1 MATRPDIHVYKES
14 VTTNPSGVPG
24 MGSVIAVIG
33 AFDSDVSDVTVCT
46 TKESALA
53 AFGTDSAVGTFKGS
67 DAIDGLFYGA
77 SALIIVNTTTW
88 SSATPPVPTTTIDN
102 TALNA
107 ALAKLNHKTFDILF
121 IADELADASQTIVT
135 TWLAAQFEDKF
146 CHGQVAQ
153 LQKSSAAAYATSV
166 AAFGDNVYYINTQT
180 FRYYRQALSLN
191 QSAALMAGYLASLP
205 VNRSLTNKV
214 IPIVSKINPEYTTE
228 AASIG
233 AKLLELSVPFLEVR
247 NPVSSDIICVN
258 SELPNGL
265 DLYINRTRDYV
276 INRLEAEVLLGEA
289 SSDVSIQTAHSIV
302 EAVKKECIDDLKLLK
317 DIEYAISKTN
327 AETIRIALTK
337 LIFDGVILNID
348 IPFSI
353 EVQ

>member
-1 MATRPDIHVYKES
+1 MATRPDIHVYKQGN
-14 VTTNPSGVPG
+14 TTNPSGVPG

-33 AFDSDVSDVTVCT
+33 AFDSEAADVTVCT
-46 TKESALA
+46 TKESAIA

-107 ALAKLNHKTFDILF
+107 ALAKLNHKTFDMLF

-146 CHGQVAQ
+146 CHGQVGQ
-153 LQKSSAAAYATSV
+153 LSKSTTSAYATSI
-166 AAFGDNVYYINTQT
+166 ATFGENTYWIQT
-180 FRYYRQALSLN
+180 QSLNTTLTLN

-214 IPIVSKINPEYTTE
+214 IPIVSKISPEYTTE

-289 SSDVSIQTAHSIV
+289 SSDTTIQTAHSIV

-317 DIEYAISKTN
+317 DIEYTISKTN